1 MKNNK
6 IQFGVVREDPQLEL
20 ELIARFG
27 LDSGVIIGSGGCTAM
42 SLKTQ
47 MPDFQLS
54 IIEPN
59 PAQIKVAVN
68 S

>member
-27 LDSGVIIGSGGCTAM
+27 LDSGVIIGSEGCTAM

-47 MPDFQLS
+47 LPDFLVVH
-54 IIEPN
+54 N
-59 PAQIKVAVN
+59 
-68 S
+68 